1 VLDYFIERVREDEGI
16 GTAYI
21 TTAIPLTDAKKK
33 EIHDKILNDTKY
45 RKIDAVFTVDE
56 SIIGG
61 MIIRIRDRVVDS
73 SIRTKLDN
81 MERELH
87 KVMLETE

>member
-1 VLDYFIERVREDEGI
+1 
-16 GTAYI
+16 
-21 TTAIPLTDAKKK
+21 LTDAKKK

-61 MIIRIRDRVVDS
+61 MIILAGVDVDKGRARVAH
-73 SIRTKLDN
+73 TYAK
-81 MERELH
+81 
-87 KVMLETE
+87 